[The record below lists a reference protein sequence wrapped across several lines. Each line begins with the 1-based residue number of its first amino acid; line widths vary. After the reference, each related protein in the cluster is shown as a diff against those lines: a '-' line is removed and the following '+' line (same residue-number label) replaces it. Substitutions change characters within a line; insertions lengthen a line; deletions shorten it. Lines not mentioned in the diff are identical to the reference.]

1 MGAYKWTKKEIIA
14 HILMIIVDLIIL
26 VPIYFL
32 IITAFKPYNEIIG
45 IPPTFWPQK
54 ITLENFLSFASL
66 RGINLARVL
75 INSLIVSITVT
86 LGTIFFSTLAGYA
99 FAMLRF
105 KFKEQIFIAILTKYM
120 IPSVTLLIP
129 WYWIMRT
136 LRLVDTLIAVIIP
149 NIIGAWTIYFMRSY
163 ISQIPRD
170 YVESARIDGA
180 NELEIFIHIIVPL
193 IKPAIGVAT
202 IVNFLWSWN
211 YFLWP
216 LIILNSRENFTMPIA
231 IAYIRYIGYGS
242 GELLNYGGIAASSLL
257 YALPIVILYT
267 WLQKYFIESFIMAG
281 IKR

>member
-1 MGAYKWTKKEIIA
+1 MGAYKWTKREIIA
-14 HILMIIVDLIIL
+14 HILMIIVDLIVL

-32 IITAFKPYNEIIG
+32 VITAFKPYNEIIS

-75 INSLIVSITVT
+75 VNSLVVSITVT

-136 LRLVDTLIAVIIP
+136 LKLVDTLIAVIIP

-180 NELEIFIHIIVPL
+180 NELEIFIHIIIPL
-193 IKPAIGVAT
+193 IKPAIAVAT

-231 IAYIRYIGYGS
+231 IAYIRYIGYGG

-257 YALPIVILYT
+257 YALPILILYA
-267 WLQKYFIESFIMAG
+267 WLQKLFIESFIMAG